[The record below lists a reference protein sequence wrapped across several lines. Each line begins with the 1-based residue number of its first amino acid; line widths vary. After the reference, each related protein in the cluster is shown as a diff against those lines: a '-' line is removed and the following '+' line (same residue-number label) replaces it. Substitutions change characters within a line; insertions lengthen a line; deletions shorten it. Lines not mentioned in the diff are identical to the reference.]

1 MDGATFVERIIAH
14 LAWPVAVVTLA
25 FMMKTYAQAMIKA
38 AADKVPYLKVVSLN
52 LFGVRIKA
60 ESVVPKES
68 VNLAGE
74 GRPLGQGIAVV
85 GEGGTSLPGET
96 RKPRGQRN
104 RKPAVEPP
112 EVLAPSP
119 NDVPEGS
126 ARE

>member
-1 MDGATFVERIIAH
+1 MDGFTFVERIISH
-14 LAWPVAVVTLA
+14 LAWPVAVVALA
-25 FMMKTYAQAMIKA
+25 VMMKTYAQAMIKA

-74 GRPLGQGIAVV
+74 GPLGEGIAVV
-85 GEGGTSLPGET
+85 GEGRTSARGET

-104 RKPAVEPP
+104 RRPAVEPP
-112 EVLAPSP
+112 EVLAPRP